1 MSKQNCSVDNKIK
14 LMKELE
20 DIYVNK
26 IRHPLVGRSRM
37 ETDTFNEILNY
48 LGRLENI
55 KTKYEDVVNDYS
67 SPIID
72 NKSFVYLGQG
82 SINVMAGKD
91 DKVRIKPTLFSSLDF
106 VMENDPGLEN
116 KLVKDADKVFIVEGK
131 LKEEVVKI
139 FNTIENFLKSN
150 GAALKVKNRE
160 FAFDKDTG
168 TIKGISEEKIK
179 SIIKANPGLGL
190 LLGKADKGT
199 LKVNIGAVAALVTGT
214 YETLGTTASSL
225 HGFHDDERIGE
236 IVGIPHSQVN
246 EYLRHRFSMGGV
258 NTGTF
263 ADSVGRQVAN
273 NLGLSVNKDV
283 AQVQSKKLI
292 SSLGLIALASLDT
305 NKEIIEPLTINTRDI
320 LEGMKS
326 ELPEGV
332 NIEALHEYLSSP
344 SSTVAMNPLKK
355 VSLNDLKEVL
365 GTTDDEVAKNF
376 RTAFYN
382 KISISTKGIIF
393 EDLYRKVPENQ
404 IKNYRVSY
412 QYVILKGGKD
422 TLNKIKSTLSSLGGL
437 IAPDSRVREPVFE
450 KPEGRIH
457 TKRRDSL
464 SELSAKQLEYLNT
477 AESIPYEFNS
487 GMVYLENFMKDL
499 DNEGKIA
506 LLKKALAYPEIRED
520 TSLETREANGSRQ
533 ARIDRLIED
542 VMGLYEESK
551 AQGKPFYFH
560 YFMPSNNRAMI
571 DSAGV
576 NVMTDKEM
584 ARWLVS
590 QVVTDGNKRE
600 FGKKDLDDLLN
611 KKELTSEEAVKLNPH
626 LLATMI
632 GAVQAFDGQTVG
644 GTKIADVE
652 KGVINDVFESF
663 KAIMKADIKT
673 LEDITFNGK
682 GHLGHKLT
690 VLPVSKAYKEGADT
704 VPTDVVYE
712 VDGLTNALFYR
723 LLQTP
728 EGMSD
733 KLMKVG
739 VMPTQDDG
747 ISHMGD
753 VRAREEGYSDN
764 YLTLGNKFMNFV
776 STVVKNRN
784 TTPKLKMLIDNDL
797 FVVKDIEN
805 AVLNS
810 KALRDFAK
818 PGSMIINYG
827 AGVWRI
833 TEQAIKDVIQ
843 GGNYIKEGILD
854 KIVAVDNNG
863 NYKISTEVLKGILE
877 AKTDEEVDKFR
888 EDIRTKTNEQV
899 MRNPL
904 YRSLR
909 ESVMV
914 GIGAMDEDNK
924 PIGPL
929 PDALNEVYKKE
940 LVISSTLTGLYNNMY
955 KAFNKKLMNAV
966 NGNVLSV
973 SKEKLE
979 EILNNLRDVIPS
991 IARPDTPVV
1000 NSYTTILGRGV
1011 KNIEE
1016 AKDEA
1021 GTIRPSTMTS
1031 ARFIGLNP
1039 TNAAMESI
1047 AVSLLSEKPSEP
1059 SAKGLPFTT
1068 HTQDN
1073 LDAISTVL
1081 DVHKEFGSFIN
1092 QIFDA
1097 LILDGNS
1104 IGASKVHNE
1113 NATIGNLRYSSFEDS
1128 YMRLKD
1134 LQPLIMSSLDKK
1146 ERELAGANF
1155 EALEGLYRNIVSTR
1169 SQVFGQ
1175 NLSVMQM
1182 SGIVNSRFDYD
1193 NVKQLNVEEKRL
1205 IKAQEELTDYIKTE
1219 EFTKLDDKLK
1229 KVVTEINN
1237 VGTNVDGSLTI
1248 GVYDAAWAGLENGK
1262 LADILQVIRESD
1274 TAIRTIAGIGLEGRF
1289 VPGLEASRRNI
1300 TVDDIRKNKKSK
1312 EDIVTFREE
1321 YEKAVM
1327 SIPLDPEDEAAIDAI
1342 IKLRN
1347 SKKDSDFFNKELKNP
1362 VDGISDIVGLVNDLI
1377 GKHKSKNLEV
1387 QEVFTDIN
1395 VESLRPIKDKDAANE
1410 VREAFDYTLGSL
1422 EFKLQEYKFKN
1433 SEEGKTA
1440 YATFTEKFGGKYNEI
1455 KEEQKTEVVQ
1465 EPESIVA
1472 TEPDFESIKESIN
1485 SLKPSVAKAVKDQ
1498 LKAVIESDKTQQY
1511 STKLKELLEGCK

>member
-1 MSKQNCSVDNKIK
+1 MSKQNCSIDNKIE
-14 LMKELE
+14 LMKELG

-37 ETDTFNEILNY
+37 ETDTFNEILSY
-48 LGRLENI
+48 LGSLEKI
-55 KTKYEDVVNDYS
+55 KTKYEEVVNDYS

-72 NKSFVYLGQG
+72 NKSFVYLGQ
-82 SINVMAGKD
+82 SSTNVMTGKD
-91 DKVRIKPTLFSSLDF
+91 NKVRIKPTLFSSLDF
-106 VMENDPGLEN
+106 VMNTDPDLES
-116 KLVKDADKVFIVEGK
+116 KLDKDADKVFIVEGK

-150 GAALKVKNRE
+150 GAALYVTNMK
-160 FAFDKDTG
+160 FSFDKDTG
-168 TIKGISEEKIK
+168 TITGISGEKIK
-179 SIIKANPGLGL
+179 PILKANPGLGL
-190 LLGKADKGT
+190 LLGKVDKGAV
-199 LKVNIGAVAALVTGT
+199 KVNIGAVAALVTGM
-214 YETLGTTASSL
+214 YETLGATASSL
-225 HGFHDDERIGE
+225 HGFHDDERIAE

-273 NLGLSVNKDV
+273 NLGLSIKKDV

-305 NKEIIEPLTINTRDI
+305 NKEIIEPLTIDIRDI

-326 ELPEGV
+326 ELPKDV
-332 NIEALHEYLSSP
+332 NIEELHKYLSGP
-344 SSTVAMNPLKK
+344 NSTVPMNPLKK
-355 VSLNDLKEVL
+355 GNLDRLKEIL
-365 GTTDDEVAKNF
+365 GTTDDEVVKNF
-376 RTAFYN
+376 RTSYYN

-393 EDLYRKVPENQ
+393 EDIYRKVPEKD
-404 IKNYRVSY
+404 IKDYRVSY
-412 QYVILKGGKD
+412 QYVILKGGKA
-422 TLNKIKSTLSSLGGL
+422 TLNKIKSTLSSLEGL
-437 IAPDSRVREPVFE
+437 VSPDSRIREPVFE

-464 SELSAKQLEYLNT
+464 SELSAKQLEYLET

-487 GMVYLENFMKDL
+487 GMVYLENLMKDL
-499 DNEGKIA
+499 DNEGKVD

-520 TSLETREANGSRQ
+520 TSLETREANKSRQ

-542 VMGLYEESK
+542 VMGLYEEAK

-576 NVMTDKEM
+576 NIMTDKEM

-590 QVVTDGNKRE
+590 QVVSDDKKRE
-600 FGKKDLDDLLN
+600 FSKKDLDNLLN
-611 KKELTSEEAVKLNPH
+611 KKELTSEQAVKLNPH

-632 GAVQAFDGQTVG
+632 GAVQAFDGQTVDK
-644 GTKIADVE
+644 TKIADVE
-652 KGVINDVFESF
+652 KGVINDVFKSF
-663 KAIMKADIKT
+663 KAIMKADTKT
-673 LEDITFNGK
+673 LEGITLNGK

-690 VLPVSKAYKEGADT
+690 VLPVNKAYKEDADII
-704 VPTDVVYE
+704 PTDVVYE

-739 VMPTQDDG
+739 VMPMQDEG

-764 YLTLGNKFMNFV
+764 YLTLGKKFMGFV
-776 STVVKNRN
+776 TRTLNSPN
-784 TTPKLKMLIDNDL
+784 TTPKLQMLIDNDL
-797 FVVKDIEN
+797 FVVKDVEN

-827 AGVWRI
+827 ASVWRI

-863 NYKISTEVLKGILE
+863 NYKISSETLGSILGTTNKNAVE
-877 AKTDEEVDKFR
+877 KFR
-888 EDIRTKTNEQV
+888 EDIRTKPNERV
-899 MRNPL
+899 RRNPL
-904 YRSLR
+904 YKELQ
-909 ESVMV
+909 EVVMS
-914 GIGAMDEDNK
+914 GIGSLDKDLK
-924 PIGPL
+924 PVGPL
-929 PDALNEVYKKE
+929 PDALMEVYKKE
-940 LVISSTLTGLYNNMY
+940 LLVSSTLTGLYNNMFT
-955 KAFNKKLMNAV
+955 AFNKKLMNAV

-979 EILNNLRDVIPS
+979 EILNNLRYVIPS

-1000 NSYTTILGRGV
+1000 TSYTTILGRGV

-1016 AKDEA
+1016 VKDAA
-1021 GTIRPSTMTS
+1021 GTIKPSTMTS
-1031 ARFIGLNP
+1031 TRFIDHNP
-1039 TNAAMESI
+1039 TSASMESI

-1081 DVHKEFGSFIN
+1081 DVYKEFGSFIN

-1097 LILDGNS
+1097 LIVDGNS

-1128 YMRLKD
+1128 YMRLKG
-1134 LQPLIMSSLDKK
+1134 LQGLIMNSLKDQDKK
-1146 ERELAGANF
+1146 TAAYNF
-1155 EALEGLYRNIVSTR
+1155 VLLEDLYRNIISTR

-1182 SGIVNSRFDYD
+1182 SGTVNSRYDYD
-1193 NVKQLNVEEKRL
+1193 SNKQIDVEEKRL
-1205 IKAQEELTDYIKTE
+1205 IKAQEDLTDYIKTE
-1219 EFTKLDDKLK
+1219 EFAKLDDKLK

-1237 VGTNVDGSLTI
+1237 VGTNIDGSLTI

-1274 TAIRTIAGIGLEGRF
+1274 TAIRSIAGIGLEGRF
-1289 VPGLEASRRNI
+1289 ASEEGTSTRSI
-1300 TVDDIRKNKKSK
+1300 TVDDVRKNKKNK
-1312 EDIVTFREE
+1312 EGVVSSREE
-1321 YEKAVM
+1321 NEKSVTSSPPAF
-1327 SIPLDPEDEAAIDAI
+1327 ETAQ
-1342 IKLRN
+1342 
-1347 SKKDSDFFNKELKNP
+1347 
-1362 VDGISDIVGLVNDLI
+1362 
-1377 GKHKSKNLEV
+1377 KSG
-1387 QEVFTDIN
+1387 T
-1395 VESLRPIKDKDAANE
+1395 
-1410 VREAFDYTLGSL
+1410 T
-1422 EFKLQEYKFKN
+1422 
-1433 SEEGKTA
+1433 
-1440 YATFTEKFGGKYNEI
+1440 
-1455 KEEQKTEVVQ
+1455 
-1465 EPESIVA
+1465 VA
-1472 TEPDFESIKESIN
+1472 TEPDFESIKEAIN
-1485 SLKPSVAKAVKDQ
+1485 NLKPAVATAVKAQ
-1498 LKAVIESDKTQQY
+1498 LKAVIASDKTQKY